1 MKQVAPFMPFA
12 YMQGKVI
19 PFEKANVSIATHALH
34 YGTAS
39 FGGMRT
45 EVDPSNK
52 NAVILFRPNLHIERL
67 QNSAKLLG
75 FTFSAAD
82 IQKAL
87 TAFIA
92 ANPATSY
99 YIRPLLYTSDLG
111 IAPRLHDLE
120 HDLLIYGLDMGEY
133 LSRSGG
139 ITCTVSSW
147 TRPEDRAMPLRGKIS
162 GTYINS
168 ALAKSEAVERG
179 YDEAILLNSR
189 GKVCEASAM
198 NIFIVR
204 DGVLITPSVTDDIL
218 EGITRRSIIEIAKE
232 SGLAVIERA
241 VDKSEL
247 FIADEV
253 FLCGTA
259 ARITSVNKIEQY
271 KLPTTHP
278 ITDKLLSSLSDIT
291 KGTSK
296 NHKDWVVS
304 YSAKP

>member
-1 MKQVAPFMPFA
+1 MPFA
-12 YMQGKVI
+12 YMQGRVI
-19 PFEKANVSIATHALH
+19 PFEKATISIATHALH

-45 EVDPSNK
+45 EVDSSKK
-52 NAVILFRPNLHIERL
+52 NAVTLFRPNLHIERL
-67 QNSAKLLG
+67 KNSAKLLG
-75 FTFSAAD
+75 FSYDTNA

-92 ANPATSY
+92 ANPAKSY

-133 LSRSGG
+133 LAREGG
-139 ITCTVSSW
+139 ITCTISSW

-162 GTYINS
+162 GSYINS
-168 ALAKSEAVERG
+168 ALAKSEAVTRG
-179 YDEAILLNSR
+179 FDEAILLNNR

-198 NIFIVR
+198 NLFLVR
-204 DGVLITPSVTDDIL
+204 DGVLITPTVSDDIL
-218 EGITRRSIIEIAKE
+218 EGITRRSIIEIAKD
-232 SGLAVIERA
+232 SGITVIERA

-259 ARITSVNKIEQY
+259 ARVVSVKKIEQY
-271 KLPTTHP
+271 DLPTTHP

-291 KGTSK
+291 KGASNSHT
-296 NHKDWVVS
+296 DWVVS
-304 YSAKP
+304 YPANYK